1 MAPPEPILM
10 GAAMSDLVALRPGTI
25 LADDY
30 RIEKVLGA
38 GGFGITYLAEEIP
51 LARLVTIKE
60 YFPIDFA
67 ARDAAEDV
75 VPRSRDSE
83 GDYSWGL
90 DRFLAE
96 AQTLARFTHPNIVR
110 VYRYFLA
117 RNTGYIVLHYE
128 DGTSLKGW
136 LRNLGRA
143 PRQPEMDRILDPL
156 LGALETVHAADYLHR
171 DIAPDNIMIRRDG
184 EPVLIDFGSARGDI
198 AKHSKTISALVKP
211 GYSPFEQY
219 ATTSRQQ
226 GPWTDIYSL
235 GATLYEAVTGRR
247 PPDSPSRLVA
257 DELIPPADAAL
268 SSYRPG
274 FLAAIGR
281 ALKLDVGERPKS
293 VAEWRA
299 ELFAPAPQ
307 KPEKRTGAKDKAAAK
322 PAAER
327 VLEPAAAASGVE
339 PRVDAAPQPGR
350 TPTDQPSP
358 KAAELPP
365 RPPRGGLAAA
375 FLDGWR
381 RAAAAPP
388 AEPIKV
394 EKASRKA
401 AVAAKPAPDVAER
414 AKAAPAAPKR
424 IAAQVSAE
432 PVVAAPPSPPPGA
445 RKASPRAIRRTP
457 LFGSARALVAKLVVG
472 IVVAAGVVTLQDQL
486 PTIRREGGGILT
498 GQINAD
504 VPLAVMKGHRGVISG
519 LAFQRDGQQM
529 VSASA
534 DGTVRVWAVP
544 GGQLLRTIELDAGP
558 ATAFAASGERVVTGH
573 GDGTVALWDTESG
586 SKRASF
592 KHSDAPIT
600 AVVFAGSG
608 DRVAAA
614 GQDRV
619 VALWD
624 ASKPQAPEH
633 LLEGHDGVV
642 RTVAYGARGPFV
654 ASGDADATVK
664 LWRAGD
670 GDLVRT
676 YRGLGEAVAALTF
689 DPAGRSLAAAGADG
703 SVRLWSTYSN
713 RLRWRLKAHEG
724 GLSNLSFAAGGA
736 VFATGAVDGSVR
748 VWDAKT
754 RKLLRTLQGASGSLT
769 ALGLTSDGRRVAAG
783 ASDGSIRVLEA
794 ARAKAGS

>member
-25 LADDY
+25 LAEDY

-143 PRQPEMDRILDPL
+143 PRQPELDRILEPL

-235 GATLYEAVTGRR
+235 GATLYEAITGRR

-257 DELIPPADAAL
+257 DELIPPGDAAL

-274 FLAAIGR
+274 FLTAIGK

-307 KPEKRTGAKDKAAAK
+307 KHEKRTGAKDKAAK
-322 PAAER
+322 VAAER
-327 VLEPAAAASGVE
+327 VLEPAAAEFSAA
-339 PRVDAAPQPGR
+339 PKPDAAATPGR
-350 TPTDQPSP
+350 TPTAPP
-358 KAAELPP
+358 TPRVAELPP
-365 RPPRGGLAAA
+365 RPSRGGLAAA

-388 AEPIKV
+388 AEPAKV

-401 AVAAKPAPDVAER
+401 GADAKSAPQPADRV
-414 AKAAPAAPKR
+414 KAAPAAPKR
-424 IAAQVSAE
+424 IVAQPPVE
-432 PVVAAPPSPPPGA
+432 PVVVAPPSPPPGA
-445 RKASPRAIRRTP
+445 RKASPRSIRRTP
-457 LFGSARALVAKLVVG
+457 LIGSARALAAKLVLG

-486 PTIRREGGGILT
+486 PTVTREGGGILT

-504 VPLAVMKGHRGVISG
+504 VPLAVMKGHRGAISG

-534 DGTVRVWAVP
+534 DGSVRVWSVP
-544 GGQLLRTIELDAGP
+544 GGQLIRTIELDAGP
-558 ATAFAASGERVVTGH
+558 ATAFAASSDRVVTGH
-573 GDGTVALWDTESG
+573 GDGTVAVWDSDSG

-592 KHSDAPIT
+592 KHSDATIT

-608 DRVAAA
+608 DRIAAA
-614 GQDRV
+614 GQDRI

-624 ASKPQAPEH
+624 VSRPQAPEH

-642 RTVAYGARGPFV
+642 RTIAYSARGPFV

-664 LWRAGD
+664 LWRAND

-676 YRGLGEAVAALTF
+676 YRGLGDAVAVVTF

-724 GLSNLSFAAGGA
+724 RLSSLSFASGGA
-736 VFATGAVDGSVR
+736 VFATGAADGSVR

-754 RKLLRTLQGASGSLT
+754 RKLLRTLQGANGALT
-769 ALGLTSDGRRVAAG
+769 TLGLSPDGRRVAAG
-783 ASDGSIRVLEA
+783 ASDGSIRVLEV